1 MRKSLHHL
9 LSSLL
14 LEGAPINA
22 SASILKTEETSTHDV
37 DDDDCDDESSLMMDD
52 DNDLR
57 HQLVLS
63 WYHHHPESHQ

>member
-37 DDDDCDDESSLMMDD
+37 DDDDCDDDDD

-63 WYHHHPESHQ
+63 WYHHQPGSHQ